1 MPDQVDF
8 NTKIVQ
14 EFRANGGRVGAP
26 FEGLPVVLIHH
37 KGRRSGTERVNPLA
51 YQKVDSGWA
60 VFGSFAGSAHHP
72 DWYLNLLA
80 EPRTTIEVGTEVLDV
95 IARDTHQGGARR
107 DLREADSY
115 GAKVCRVPSQGRHAR
130 HSCRRFRTGELTG
143 LDPPP

>member
-26 FEGLPVVLIHH
+26 FEGMPVVLIHH
-37 KGRRSGTERVNPLA
+37 KGRRSGTERVNPLM

-60 VFGSFAGSAHHP
+60 VFASFAGSPNDP

-80 EPRTTIEVGTEVLDV
+80 EPRTTIEVGTDVLDV
-95 IARDTHQGGARR
+95 VARDTSGAER
-107 DLREADSY
+107 DEIFEKQKAAAPVFAEY
-115 GAKVCRVPSQGRHAR
+115 EVKAAGRVIPVVV
-130 HSCRRFRTGELTG
+130 FELAN
-143 LDPPP
+143 